1 MLLKTSVNHVKLP
14 TAIEESHAAL
24 GAVVDP
30 VGAVV
35 DLLVSIFCSTC
46 LSSALDT
53 TSPRRPESELSD
65 ALSSSACGQ
74 KPEAHIKQTS
84 THSTIAYGS
93 IPYAYHEF
101 HGIQHKIKGWYR
113 KRAISETY
121 KYLGTAA
128 VAELHKY
135 DNKI

>member
-65 ALSSSACGQ
+65 TLSSSACGQ

-93 IPYAYHEF
+93 ITYAYQELVVNG
-101 HGIQHKIKGWYR
+101 GILSYVRIVCEGVKNPH
-113 KRAISETY
+113 
-121 KYLGTAA
+121 LCCA
-128 VAELHKY
+128 VLLV
-135 DNKI
+135 